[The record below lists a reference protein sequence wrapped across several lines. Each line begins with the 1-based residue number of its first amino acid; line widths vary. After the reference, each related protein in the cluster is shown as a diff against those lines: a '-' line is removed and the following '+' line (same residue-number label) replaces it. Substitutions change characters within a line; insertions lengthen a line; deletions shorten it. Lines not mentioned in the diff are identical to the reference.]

1 MKELYPTDFK
11 LLDFEKCKEWLPFYE
26 SNKQAVLN
34 MSEKIVK
41 LDENDKFYGWYKK
54 NKLLFIIST
63 HFLDDSML
71 VDNIIMMSEDGSV
84 TDYELG
90 ILTIA
95 KRKFVKKI
103 IFKLPQQHES
113 LDLKLQSK
121 NFVYESGVGYV
132 CYLSYRTG
140 LVLGGGG
147 AKGSYQIGVWNALK
161 ACDIQFELISG
172 TSVGA
177 LNGGLILQDNLEL
190 AEKMWQGITTQQI
203 LLVPEEENSRQMSYS
218 INQLIVN
225 FQKLTKTAIQ
235 AKGVSTEP
243 LNQLIQDLMSP
254 QDIFSSEK
262 NFFIVTTSTPN
273 MEEKIVS
280 LKEMTE
286 ETFSR
291 WLLASSS
298 FFPAMAACLIDDVY
312 YVDGGY
318 RNNVPKDVLI
328 NQGATELIV
337 VDVKGP
343 GITKATKVPS
353 EVVEVEISSQ
363 WGLGNVLL
371 FDGNRSSWNMRL
383 GYLEAMKTLGKY
395 QGIEYTYI
403 KDDFKKKSLK
413 MSRKF
418 LSFLRESEF
427 FELWFHKKTKIREW
441 EWLQNNKIQPEFL
454 SITLMES
461 LAKKLE
467 IDPAKLYSLEELSYL
482 ILKNLNKREKGYNR
496 DNNDEMMY
504 SVREWLS
511 KLVKQNSP
519 VSDVQR
525 VYYYYNFFK
534 NNNVKKDREAY
545 YLLMDVSWMSGLEGL
560 FLIFLESE
568 LA

>member
-11 LLDFEKCKEWLPFYE
+11 LLNFEKCKEWLPFYH
-26 SNKQAVLN
+26 SNKQAVLS

-41 LDENDKFYGWYKK
+41 LDENEIFYGWYKK

-63 HFLDDSML
+63 RFSKDSMF
-71 VDNIIMMSEDGSV
+71 VDNIIMMSEEGSLS
-84 TDYELG
+84 DYELG

-95 KRKFVKKI
+95 KKRFAKKI
-103 IFKLPQQHES
+103 IFKLTKQYEG
-113 LDLKLQSK
+113 LDLQLKEK
-121 NFVYESGVGYV
+121 EFIFEPGVGYV
-132 CYLSYRTG
+132 RNLSYRTG

-147 AKGSYQIGVWNALK
+147 AKGAYQIGVWHALK
-161 ACDIQFELISG
+161 ECDIEFDFISG

-177 LNGGLILQDNLEL
+177 LNGGLILQDNFEL
-190 AEKMWQGITTQQI
+190 AEEMWQGITTQQI
-203 LLVPEEENSRQMSYS
+203 LLVPEEANDEKMSYS
-218 INQLIVN
+218 MNQLIAD

-235 AKGVSTEP
+235 SKGVSTEP
-243 LNQLIQDLMSP
+243 LYQLIQDLMSP
-254 QDIFSSEK
+254 KDIFNSEK
-262 NFFIVTTSTPN
+262 EFFIVTTATPS
-273 MEEKIVS
+273 MEEKVVS

-286 ETFSR
+286 ESFSK

-298 FFPAMAACLIDDVY
+298 FFPAMSACLIEDNY

-328 NQGATELIV
+328 DRGATELIV

-343 GITKATKVPS
+343 GVTKSTKVPNN
-353 EVVEVEISSQ
+353 VVEIAISSQ

-383 GYLEAMKTLGKY
+383 GYLESMKVLGNY
-395 QGIEYTYI
+395 QGIEYTFI
-403 KDDFKKKSLK
+403 KTDFKKKSLN

-418 LSFLRESEF
+418 LSFLRKSEF
-427 FELWFHKKTKIREW
+427 FEMWFHKKTKLKEW
-441 EWLQNNKIQPEFL
+441 EWLRDNKIQPELL
-454 SITLMES
+454 SVLLMES

-467 IDPAKLYSLEELSYL
+467 IDPTKLYSLDELSSL
-482 ILKNLNKREKGYNR
+482 IIVAAKKQEQGYTQKNSN
-496 DNNDEMMY
+496 EMMY
-504 SVREWLS
+504 SVTEWLS
-511 KLVKQNSP
+511 KFVKQNSP
-519 VSDVQR
+519 VSDIQR

-534 NNNVKKDREAY
+534 NDVEKDRDAY